1 MKNVLIISG
10 HTDLTKSVA
19 NKEILSILEKQL
31 PNAKIERLDSLYPDY
46 KINVKQEQENLL
58 WADIIVLQF
67 PLFWYSAPSI
77 LERWMEESFQHGFS
91 HGAKGNKLKGKKL
104 ILSFTTGAPAE
115 MYHKDGAMMFE
126 IDDFLPCYKAMC
138 NLTGMEYCGYVFTG
152 AVGYTTRFDQKAIDE
167 QKVHCADH
175 ATRLINLIQKL

>member
-1 MKNVLIISG
+1 MSYHLIDAMI
-10 HTDLTKSVA
+10 TTFTFF
-19 NKEILSILEKQL
+19 
-31 PNAKIERLDSLYPDY
+31 LY
-46 KINVKQEQENLL
+46 
-58 WADIIVLQF
+58 
-67 PLFWYSAPSI
+67 LFYI
-77 LERWMEESFQHGFS
+77 Y
-91 HGAKGNKLKGKKL
+91 
-104 ILSFTTGAPAE
+104 LSFTTGAPAE

-126 IDDFLPCYKAMC
+126 IEDFLPCYKAMC